1 MTFKKQSPTPWT
13 TTTEQEKYSKTRET
27 TPSKFFI
34 INFHFKYFIFFLIS
48 VISWFF
54 ILFFLL
60 PPTNLK
66 HQPHRSSLSS
76 TKRIKSNLVVDQ
88 RRQVRN
94 PSKNVSSVYIYNLPP
109 EYNLGL
115 IEDCAHLN
123 IYTNMCPHV
132 ANRGLGQQL
141 PLSDDGETGSGS
153 GAGGGP
159 WFATHQ
165 FIAEMIFHARME
177 NHPHRTWDPARA
189 SLFYVPFYGGL
200 HASSKFREMNL
211 TARDDLAVR
220 LMDFLLR
227 QPTWRKNNGKDHFM
241 VLGRTAWDFMRST
254 ESGPDFGAN
263 SLLNLPRVQSM
274 SVFTVE
280 TNPWKKKTNSNQYGL
295 PYPSYFHPSTSA
307 QMLTWQTKVRKSNRS
322 HLFSF
327 IGAPRKG
334 LEKAAIRDELI
345 RQCDES
351 TRCELL
357 QCNNKDRNNKCYE
370 PSEIMRVM
378 TGSDFCLQAPGDS
391 FTRRSTFDAVLA
403 GCVPVFFS
411 PHTAYTQYGWF
422 LPDNPEEYSVY
433 IDEEEAMR
441 AKRVINVEDELL
453 KIPRERVEKMRKTVI
468 NLIPRLT
475 YKHPNA
481 SDDGGGGFRDIVDVA
496 LDALGRHSPLVY
508 FSLSLNETLRDR
520 GSVTTSQDG
529 EVYS

>member
-1 MTFKKQSPTPWT
+1 MTSKKQSPPPWT
-13 TTTEQEKYSKTRET
+13 TATTEQEKYSKTRET
-27 TPSKFFI
+27 TPSKNFI
-34 INFHFKYFIFFLIS
+34 INFHFKYFILFLIS
-48 VISWFF
+48 VTSWFS
-54 ILFFLL
+54 ILFFFL

-76 TKRIKSNLVVDQ
+76 TEPIKSILAVDR
-88 RRQVRN
+88 RRQRN
-94 PSKNVSSVYIYNLPP
+94 PSKNNVSYVYIYNLPP
-109 EYNLGL
+109 EFNLGL
-115 IEDCAHLN
+115 VQDCAHLN
-123 IYTNMCPHV
+123 IYINMCPHV

-141 PLSDDGETGSGS
+141 PLSDDGEAGSGS
-153 GAGGGP
+153 GAGGGT

-177 NHPHRTWDPARA
+177 DHPHRTWDPARA

-211 TARDDLAVR
+211 TARDELAVR
-220 LMDFLLR
+220 LVDFLQR
-227 QPTWRKNNGKDHFM
+227 QPTWRKNNGKDHFI

-274 SVFTVE
+274 SVLTVE
-280 TNPWKKKTNSNQYGL
+280 TNPWKKKTNPNQYGL
-295 PYPSYFHPSTSA
+295 PYPSYFHPSTAA
-307 QMLTWQTKVRKSNRS
+307 QMLTWQTKVRKSNRTY
-322 HLFSF
+322 LFSF

-345 RQCDES
+345 RQCGES
-351 TRCELL
+351 TRCELV
-357 QCNNKDRNNKCYE
+357 QCNNKGKNNKCFE

-378 TGSDFCLQAPGDS
+378 TRSEFCLQAPGDS

-422 LPDNPEEYSVY
+422 LPDNPEEYSVFM
-433 IDEEEAMR
+433 DEDEAKR
-441 AKRVINVEDELL
+441 EKRVINVEEELL

-468 NLIPRLT
+468 DLIPRLT

-481 SDDGGGGFRDIVDVA
+481 SDDGGGEFRDVVDVA
-496 LDALGRHSPLVY
+496 FDALGRHVRSILAG
-508 FSLSLNETLRDR
+508 NK
-520 GSVTTSQDG
+520 
-529 EVYS
+529 